1 MTGGEPLFNPLSS
14 QEVANVQFPFAR
26 LFNFRGKNFN
36 LFHER
41 SSQNFDFLGEMIFLN
56 INRKP
61 KFP

>member
-14 QEVANVQFPFAR
+14 QEVSNFQYSFAR
-26 LFNFRGKNFN
+26 LFNFQKSSP
-36 LFHER
+36 ER
-41 SSQNFDFLGEMIFLN
+41 SSPKFDFLGETIFLN